1 MDFLKFIELIKILWN
16 GFNFQKTMLNH
27 LWAYFIV
34 QKQII
39 VYTIQI
45 DFKYLKILLTNNNY
59 IFI

>member
-34 QKQII
+34 QK
-39 VYTIQI
+39 
-45 DFKYLKILLTNNNY
+45 
-59 IFI
+59 